1 MQNAKARW
9 ARTLWWIGLGGGVV
23 MMLLAVFSEGTQ
35 FYALS
40 CYIILLSTSRLL
52 HPTRPRLAYLC
63 RGLSFVALIAY
74 FVLFTMRIRR

>member
-1 MQNAKARW
+1 
-9 ARTLWWIGLGGGVV
+9 
-23 MMLLAVFSEGTQ
+23 MLLLHAAIFSLRPH
-35 FYALS
+35 FYAMPFYL
-40 CYIILLSTSRLL
+40 ILLSTSRLL